1 MMDYLE
7 EYAGF
12 LENAIQAQNDKLE
25 ALLSHD
31 VTIIESSV
39 AAQQNLAIQM
49 EQFEKGREK
58 HQQEAGFADKT
69 LTEIA
74 RELEQARRILNC
86 QGRMSKAVEQ
96 IKFLNSKAMRLVE
109 TNLQIVNMGAPPLD
123 NLETYT
129 ERAKKI
135 ASSSGQSIF
144 QAKV

>member
-1 MMDYLE
+1 MESNALQQMMDYLE

-12 LENAIQAQNDKLE
+12 LENAIQ
-25 ALLSHD
+25 
-31 VTIIESSV
+31 
-39 AAQQNLAIQM
+39 AQQNLAIQM

-74 RELEQARRILNC
+74 RELEQTAPEQARRILNC